1 MREPAPFHAALAEGP
16 DGGHAVWIRAADGVR
31 LRAVI
36 WPEGKKG
43 TVLILPGRSESAE
56 KYGRTAADLADLG
69 FASVSLDWRGQG
81 LADRLLP
88 VAMQGH
94 VGRFRDYQ
102 LDLQALVEMAGRLRL
117 PKPLFLLAHSMG
129 GCIAFRALVEGLD
142 VKAAVLTAPMWGI
155 RIQPAVR
162 PFVGALAASARIPRF
177 GQRLAP
183 GTTLECYAATVA
195 FEQNHLTSDADMFAY
210 LQRQVR
216 QVPEL
221 GLGGPSLHWAAEALR
236 ECRVIRSLP
245 APKVPTVTFLG
256 TREQIVDS
264 QAIHTRMRRWPGS
277 RLEVIEGAQHE
288 LLMESQAVRRR
299 LFDTL
304 DDHFKASA

>member
-16 DGGHAVWIRAADGVR
+16 SGGHATWFRAADGVR

-56 KYGRTAADLADLG
+56 KYGRTATELAELG

-102 LDLQALVEMAGRLRL
+102 LDLQALVELVGRLHL

-129 GCIAFRALVEGLD
+129 GCIAFRALSEGLE

-155 RIQPAVR
+155 RIQPAIR
-162 PFVGALAASARIPRF
+162 PFVGALAASARIPKF

-183 GTTLECYAATVA
+183 GTSLECYAATVA
-195 FEQNHLTSDADMFAY
+195 FEQNHLTCDADMFAY

-216 QVPEL
+216 HVPEL

-236 ECRVIRSLP
+236 ECRAIRALP
-245 APKVPTVTFLG
+245 APKVPAVTFLG

-264 QAIHTRMRRWPGS
+264 KAIHTRMRRWPGS
-277 RLEVIEGAQHE
+277 RLDLVEGAQHE
-288 LLMESQAVRRR
+288 ILMETRPVRER
-299 LFDTL
+299 LLGALNQLFESTT
-304 DDHFKASA
+304 